1 MMADSPETARG
12 KSAPSN
18 KRPGASKRKS
28 ASGQRGQDVK
38 ARQSAER
45 DASKIVAQ
53 AYEEAARIIDEAKL
67 KAEHTVAEANKRDK
81 GAYRQLGELLKSRD
95 MNVAAYEQID
105 DLFVRI
111 RRQLGELTENDQAA
125 AGELKDLVNQLE
137 YWVETLV
144 IDSVKLKSVRHW
156 LQGTTELAK
165 KLRAQLDVE

>member
-1 MMADSPETARG
+1 MADRPEAARG
-12 KSAPSN
+12 KSDRSG
-18 KRPGASKRKS
+18 KKPGASKRKS
-28 ASGQRGQDVK
+28 PPVRRDQDDK

-81 GAYRQLGELLKSRD
+81 SAYRQLGELLKSRD
-95 MNVAAYEQID
+95 IHVASYEQID

-137 YWVETLV
+137 YWVESLV

>member
-1 MMADSPETARG
+1 MADRPEAAKE
-12 KSAPSN
+12 KSARSG
-18 KRPGASKRKS
+18 KKPGTGKRKS
-28 ASGQRGQDVK
+28 PPGRRGQDDKV
-38 ARQSAER
+38 RQFAEQ

-67 KAEHTVAEANKRDK
+67 KAEHTLAEAGKRDT

-95 MNVAAYEQID
+95 MNVASYEQVD

-111 RRQLGELTENDQAA
+111 RRQLGELTENDQTT

-137 YWVETLV
+137 YWVEALV

>member
-1 MMADSPETARG
+1 MADRPEAAKG
-12 KSAPSN
+12 KSAPSG
-18 KRPGASKRKS
+18 KKPGAIRRKS
-28 ASGQRGQDVK
+28 PPGQRGQDVK

-45 DASKIVAQ
+45 DASEIVAQ

-81 GAYRQLGELLKSRD
+81 SAYRQLGELLKSRD
-95 MNVAAYEQID
+95 IDVASYEQID
-105 DLFVRI
+105 DLFLRI
-111 RRQLGELTENDQAA
+111 RQQLGELTENDQAA

-137 YWVETLV
+137 YWVESLV